1 MVLTNRFLESKKEYD
16 AIEKD
21 TLLDEANRKLM
32 LDSIVSE
39 NPLMR
44 DGVREDIAAAV
55 RQIRRDEAKA
65 GRAEKDGL
73 EPDPSLLSE
82 IARGKAELLGKIR
95 AERGK

>member
-21 TLLDEANRKLM
+21 TLLDKANRKLL

-44 DGVREDIAAAV
+44 EEVREDIAADIA
-55 RQIRRDEAKA
+55 QIRRDETKA
-65 GRAEKDGL
+65 RKDEKDGN
-73 EPDPSLLSE
+73 EPDADLLSE
-82 IARGKAELLGKIR
+82 IETSKAKLIEKIR
-95 AERGK
+95 SSRRR